1 MIELFTQL
9 THCHHHQLQG
19 MALTELPSEL
29 FRMKNVKTLSLY
41 RNYISSL
48 PSEIAHMTK
57 LEGLEVRLSKRLVR
71 DLTKSHAQVTNNLLV
86 SLPPELGLL
95 TNLKRLY
102 VRHSREMDLALT
114 QRRVLSGQRKPPDVA
129 ASGNRPTGTARAARS
144 MKFEVSREPDLVC
157 ACRSTTTSSNGCRP
171 SWASCRSSTCSGCDV
186 WFRLFSF
193 LTRPPLQLYGNPL
206 PTIAGLPFEY
216 SHVSAQQCAYR
227 INQILAASM
236 HIGTIRKRATEI
248 CIGLEDL
255 ELPAFVT
262 LAIIDEAVH
271 ENSIRMWAK
280 WELITSVKH
289 FRDRRGRER

>member
-1 MIELFTQL
+1 
-9 THCHHHQLQG
+9 

-157 ACRSTTTSSNGCRP
+157 ACAQVYNNQLKWLPAELGQLSKLSGLWVRRLVSFVFFPDSSSSAALRKSTT
-171 SWASCRSSTCSGCDV
+171 D
-186 WFRLFSF
+186 
-193 LTRPPLQLYGNPL
+193 
-206 PTIAGLPFEY
+206 
-216 SHVSAQQCAYR
+216 
-227 INQILAASM
+227 
-236 HIGTIRKRATEI
+236 
-248 CIGLEDL
+248 
-255 ELPAFVT
+255 
-262 LAIIDEAVH
+262 
-271 ENSIRMWAK
+271 
-280 WELITSVKH
+280 
-289 FRDRRGRER
+289 DRRVAV